1 MACLQVPMYYRRKIL
16 LALLEKNNNSLERLR
31 LQKLLFI
38 FSMRKS
44 NPDYHFVPF
53 RYGCYS
59 FQANQDLCTM
69 IKYDMTAADDKYWHK
84 SDTHS
89 YYNELTVSD
98 RALLN
103 QVIMEFKD
111 TSTNELIRYTYINY
125 PYYAINSQIA
135 HGMLNAGELAKIDAY
150 RYKPTEKFLYTIGYE
165 GRSLEE
171 YLNLLIK
178 NGMAVLCDVRR
189 NPISMKYGFSK
200 SQLQSAC
207 EKLNIAYY
215 HFPDL
220 GIASEKRQNL
230 ASDADYQRIFAE
242 YRAGTLHENLKDQIE
257 ILNIISRQSKVAI
270 TCFEADHEHC
280 HRNQLAIS
288 LQNNKLWNYKL
299 IHI

>member
-1 MACLQVPMYYRRKIL
+1 
-16 LALLEKNNNSLERLR
+16 
-31 LQKLLFI
+31 
-38 FSMRKS
+38 
-44 NPDYHFVPF
+44 
-53 RYGCYS
+53 
-59 FQANQDLCTM
+59 
-69 IKYDMTAADDKYWHK
+69 MTTTDDKHWHK

-89 YYNELTVSD
+89 YFNELTLSD

-103 QVIMEFKD
+103 QVIVEFKG

-135 HGMLNAGELAKIDAY
+135 HDMLSPDELAKMDAY
-150 RYKPTEKFLYTIGYE
+150 RNKPTEKILYTIGYE
-165 GRSLEE
+165 GRSIEE
-171 YLNLLIK
+171 YLNLLIR
-178 NGMAVLCDVRR
+178 NGIGVLCDVRR

-200 SQLQSAC
+200 NQLKSAC
-207 EKLNIAYY
+207 EKLNIAYH
-215 HFPDL
+215 HFPEL
-220 GIASEKRQNL
+220 GIASEKRQDL
-230 ASDADYQRIFAE
+230 TSDADYQRIFAE
-242 YRAGTLHENLKDQIE
+242 YRADTLQENLRDQIE